1 MPNVMQEACQFHS
14 LAVNR
19 RFFDIE
25 TIFQREK
32 INDVVK
38 IASNRNFLRFT
49 FAGQQ

>member
-1 MPNVMQEACQFHS
+1 MQEACQFHS

-19 RFFDIE
+19 GVFDVE

-38 IASNRNFLRFT
+38 IPSNWNFLRSAF
-49 FAGQQ
+49 GVQR

>member
-1 MPNVMQEACQFHS
+1 MPQVMQEACQFHS

-19 RFFDIE
+19 GFFDIE

-38 IASNRNFLRFT
+38 IASNWNFLRFT
-49 FAGQQ
+49 FGGQR

>member
-1 MPNVMQEACQFHS
+1 MPVAMQEACQFHS

-19 RFFDIE
+19 GFFEVE

-38 IASNRNFLRFT
+38 IALNWNFLRLAF
-49 FAGQQ
+49 GRQQ